1 MLLATRQGEESE
13 LGACSWLP
21 TKEQAIDRSDGWSKR
36 RVEGSSVLS
45 WSLNHVDSSVAPME
59 SSPPA
64 MSDTSAETAVPV
76 NSVTVSRSL
85 LKKLSNKLVG

>member
-45 WSLNHVDSSVAPME
+45 WSLNRADSSVAPIE
-59 SSPPA
+59 SSPA
-64 MSDTSAETAVPV
+64 AISDTSAETAVPV
-76 NSVTVSRSL
+76 SSVVVSRSL
-85 LKKLSNKLVG
+85 LMRLSNKLAG